1 MLGSAQSISDPNVV
15 LNTALAEVL
24 SYFADKLEGKKEVEA
39 AARRLIRDSYAAH
52 KRIVFNG
59 NNYSDEWKDEAARRG
74 LLNLPTT
81 ADAIPHLTAEK
92 NIALFE
98 KMGIFSETEVRSRCE
113 IMLESYCKILRIEG
127 RTMVEMADRQLLP
140 AVIRCGNELAE
151 GIRTKEAVGIPA
163 DGERTAALEL
173 EADVTAMRKASGKLR
188 AALAEVPQDAST
200 EKQAL
205 YYKEE
210 ILTAMQ
216 DLRRACD
223 RAEGHTAADMWPIPT
238 YGELLFYAE

>member
-1 MLGSAQSISDPNVV
+1 M
-15 LNTALAEVL
+15 
-24 SYFADKLEGKKEVEA
+24 
-39 AARRLIRDSYAAH
+39 
-52 KRIVFNG
+52 
-59 NNYSDEWKDEAARRG
+59 
-74 LLNLPTT
+74 
-81 ADAIPHLTAEK
+81 
-92 NIALFE
+92 
-98 KMGIFSETEVRSRCE
+98 
-113 IMLESYCKILRIEG
+113 
-127 RTMVEMADRQLLP
+127 
-140 AVIRCGNELAE
+140 
-151 GIRTKEAVGIPA
+151 
-163 DGERTAALEL
+163 
-173 EADVTAMRKASGKLR
+173 TAMRKASGKLR